1 MLLRSLVSGAVS
13 LSTVTTGIDF
23 SARIGGLP
31 RWVGGLAAFIYPL
44 ALATYALSID
54 FDRVGNMSD
63 LAASILATMLFLIA
77 APTTWIFTVD
87 FIEAGRLLVVVSGL
101 LTSLPLWYLL
111 GSRVAHFS
119 NGWRVWI
126 QRYAIFCLVWSVL
139 NVVAMVLVGSVV
151 S

>member
-1 MLLRSLVSGAVS
+1 M
-13 LSTVTTGIDF
+13 TIGIDF

-31 RWVGGLAAFIYPL
+31 RWVGGIAAFAFPL
-44 ALATYALSID
+44 LLATYALSID

-63 LAASILATMLFLIA
+63 IAASILATMLFLVA

-111 GSRVAHFS
+111 GSRLAHFS
-119 NGWRVWI
+119 SGWGDWI
-126 QRYAIFCLVWSVL
+126 RRYLVTCVFWTAP
-139 NVVAMVLVGSVV
+139 NVVVLVLVGSVV
-151 S
+151 G